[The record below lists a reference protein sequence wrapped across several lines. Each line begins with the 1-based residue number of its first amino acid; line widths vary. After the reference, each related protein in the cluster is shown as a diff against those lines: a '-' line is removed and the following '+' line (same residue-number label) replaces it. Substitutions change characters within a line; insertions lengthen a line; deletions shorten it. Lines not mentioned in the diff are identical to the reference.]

1 MPPLKVGEKDIKK
14 REISRGGNN
23 LFVINRRA
31 IKPSVR
37 LLGLTRCDGSSLVL
51 PNIVLTPQHP
61 SSEDRKVLKFLER
74 ISEVQRNLGD

>member
-1 MPPLKVGEKDIKK
+1 MPPLEVGEKILKK
-14 REISRGGNN
+14 QEISRGGNN
-23 LFVINRRA
+23 HFVIN
-31 IKPSVR
+31 PSVR
-37 LLGLTRCDGSSLVL
+37 RSGLARCDGSSLVL